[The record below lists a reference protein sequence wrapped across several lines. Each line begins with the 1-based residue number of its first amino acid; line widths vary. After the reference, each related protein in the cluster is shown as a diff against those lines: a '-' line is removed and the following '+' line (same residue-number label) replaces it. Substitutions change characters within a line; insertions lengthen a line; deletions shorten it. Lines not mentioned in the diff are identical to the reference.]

1 MTNGEAKKPDGGTGT
16 VTRHSQ
22 RPSTGEI
29 TQRMQALAKDAVR
42 FGRDF
47 TEGISRREIERL
59 FDEDA
64 KGALTALSGR
74 RSDDYGDKG
83 GLTRFVQLAGGF
95 FKGLTLQLSPGRR
108 LLFAASLFFPI
119 LGLLDFHA
127 SFGRYISVD
136 FSPFW
141 FLCSTAGLT
150 LLLALELVDRLRVRD
165 ELEVARQL
173 QQELLP
179 KRLPELPGYRVA
191 HSYRTANEI
200 GGDYYDFI
208 ELDDGR
214 VAIAV
219 GDASGHGIS
228 AGLLMA
234 IANSALKLAID
245 LDPSPTAVLELLN
258 KILCRTGSGREFM
271 SLFYGLIDPASGEF
285 EYANSGH
292 PFPLLRRASGEV
304 VELGVGSLPLGIRRD
319 VQFTAQHQTV
329 GRGDFLVLYSDGLPE
344 AIGGEGEESFG
355 FDRIK
360 GLLAHPHSPQ
370 QVHDRILAAFDR
382 HLGDR
387 PVSDDLTLVVIDR
400 APYLPDVVGPSP

>member
-1 MTNGEAKKPDGGTGT
+1 MKNSKDKDQGPGTAAGKGKPRT
-16 VTRHSQ
+16 
-22 RPSTGEI
+22 STGEI

-47 TEGISRREIERL
+47 SEGISRREIERL
-59 FDEDA
+59 FDEEA
-64 KGALTALSGR
+64 KGALTTLSGR
-74 RSDDYGDKG
+74 RSGDDEHHD
-83 GLTRFVQLAGGF
+83 GLTRIVRLAGGF
-95 FKGLTLQLSPGRR
+95 FRGVALKLSPGRR
-108 LLFAASLFFPI
+108 LLFAASLFFPV
-119 LGLLDFHA
+119 LGLVGFHA
-127 SFGRYISVD
+127 SFAPYVSID

-179 KRLPELPGYRVA
+179 SRLPELPGYRVA

-200 GGDYYDFI
+200 GGDYYDFV

-258 KILCRTGSGREFM
+258 KVLCRTGSGREFM
-271 SLFYGLIDPASGEF
+271 TLFYCLLDPETGDL
-285 EYANSGH
+285 EYANGGH
-292 PFPLLRRASGEV
+292 PFPLLRRAAGEV
-304 VELGVGSLPLGIRRD
+304 VELGEGSLPLGMRRD
-319 VQFTAQHQTV
+319 VRFAGARETL

-344 AIGGEGEESFG
+344 AIGGEASEAFG
-355 FDRIK
+355 FDRLK
-360 GLLAHPHSPQ
+360 GLLAHPHSPR
-370 QVHDRILAAFDR
+370 QVHDKIVEAVNR

-387 PVSDDLTLVVIDR
+387 PVADDLTLVVLDR
-400 APYLPDVVGPSP
+400 APYLPDVVD